1 MRNKR
6 FRTRLKNMLIIGTI
20 VPTIGFILIFF
31 VRYYFINL
39 ESGESLFNEEISFF
53 NTELKNHL
61 NYYESLVANT
71 NHLITTYQNN
81 KVQENID
88 IEFYLSEIDDIDGLI
103 GYYYLSGDDFITSFE
118 VTDEIQEKMESLKH
132 ITSTEEIWTKKLYD
146 EDDSYLY
153 FGQVNDRNDLLVFV
167 IDVQDIFEN
176 LKGFM
181 NPNIDYEVQYKQQL
195 IYSSS
200 DLLKKLTYDNQRVL
214 KYNKKSYLMQEVEH
228 EDDDFS
234 YVMVMDIS
242 REISFVNNNL
252 IASGSFIVIY
262 LIILGILLHH
272 LSKSLIQPIDQ
283 LINYVSHFSEEEKQ
297 IEMVVDKEN
306 EFSEVYQVFDEMVQT
321 SYQNIQSIHDQS
333 EIIEEKNKIME
344 DLNHQLAISSDMIIE
359 STEKL
364 KIFEKQSKTLVDN
377 IKDLMWV
384 VDTKGRI
391 LYINS
396 IVEDKLSYS
405 PEELI
410 GVKLENIL
418 KEDSINE
425 DILHDMY
432 YEDYDDTDLI
442 FIKKNHE
449 SEEIFATSTKRIF
462 SNGKLVKIQGVS
474 RDITE
479 ERYIEKQMIQKNM
492 ISSTLNEISEIL
504 TRPEKLE
511 VLLNHI
517 VIRIERLLNPLIC
530 TIRLIDENNKLEL
543 VAGIGEF
550 YSLVQEK
557 FLDIDKDISGRAI
570 KESKIII
577 ITEKN
582 KDYFHNYDE
591 VYSIVDQSQ
600 ELIFLPLE
608 YNDTIIGVMSI
619 GLREHISDAQLKILK
634 VFTTQA
640 SAAIEKARMYEELEN
655 NYLNIIKALASTVE
669 AKDAYTEDHSI
680 RVSTYARLIA
690 EELGMSDDE
699 VAYIDI
705 AGLLHDI
712 GKIGVSDLTLTKEGR
727 LTDEEYNEIMK
738 HPLNGGRIVSEMKL
752 HDHIVEGVLLHHK
765 RFDLKG
771 YPDIYVESLPISA
784 RIIGVADAFD
794 AMTTN
799 RSYQKARTF
808 DEALIEL
815 KRNAG
820 TQFCPEIVHVM
831 ERVIEKL
838 S

>member
-1 MRNKR
+1 
-6 FRTRLKNMLIIGTI
+6 MLIIGTI

-39 ESGESLFNEEISFF
+39 ESGESLFNEEVSFF
-53 NTELKNHL
+53 QTELSNQL
-61 NYYESLVANT
+61 NYYENLVSNT
-71 NHLITTYQNN
+71 NHLIASYQNN
-81 KVQENID
+81 KTQNNVD
-88 IEFYLSEIDDIDGLI
+88 INHYLNEIDDIEGLI
-103 GYYYLSGDDFITSFE
+103 GYYYLSGNEYITSFKS
-118 VTDEIQEKMESLKH
+118 TDDVKEKLESLKH
-132 ITSTEEIWTKKLYD
+132 VTATEDIWTKKLFD
-146 EDDSYLY
+146 EGDPYLY
-153 FGQVNDRNDLLVFV
+153 FGQVNERNDLLVFV
-167 IDVQDIFEN
+167 INEEDIFKN
-176 LKGFM
+176 LKGYM
-181 NPNIDYEVQYKQQL
+181 NPNIDFEVQYNNKV

-200 DLLKKLTYDNQRVL
+200 EVLNRLVYDKQRILKDNKR
-214 KYNKKSYLMQEVEH
+214 SYLMEEVGH
-228 EDDDFS
+228 EEEIFS
-234 YVMVMDIS
+234 YVIVMDIS

-252 IASGSFIVIY
+252 IASGSFITIY
-262 LIILGILLHH
+262 LIILGIILLRM
-272 LSKSLIQPIDQ
+272 SKLLIQPIDQ
-283 LINYVSHFSEEEKQ
+283 LIDYVSHVAEEEKETDM
-297 IEMVVDKEN
+297 IVEKEN

-321 SYQNIQSIHDQS
+321 SYQNIRSIQDQS

-344 DLNHQLAISSDMIIE
+344 DLNHQLAISSDMIVE

-405 PEELI
+405 PNELI

-418 KEDSINE
+418 KEDSMNE
-425 DILHDMY
+425 DVLHDMY

-530 TIRLIDENNKLEL
+530 TIRLIDENNKMEL

-557 FLDIDKDISGRAI
+557 YLDIDKDISGRAI

-608 YNDTIIGVMSI
+608 YNDAIIGVMSI

-727 LTDEEYNEIMK
+727 LSDEEFNEIMK

-815 KRNAG
+815 KQNSG
-820 TQFCPEIVHVM
+820 TQFCPEIVNVM

>member
-1 MRNKR
+1 
-6 FRTRLKNMLIIGTI
+6 MLIISTI
-20 VPTIGFILIFF
+20 VPAIGFILIFF
-31 VRYYFINL
+31 YRYYSINL
-39 ESGESLFNEEISFF
+39 ESEKALFDQEVGFF
-53 NTELKNHL
+53 ETELKNQFS
-61 NYYESLVANT
+61 NYEALLKSSSFLLENLTTRNIDEDSEFIKDYLEEIKKNDEIEEYYYITKKSTYT
-71 NHLITTYQNN
+71 NAAKNAFLAD
-81 KVQENID
+81 KVQRFESFSLN
-88 IEFYLSEIDDIDGLI
+88 
-103 GYYYLSGDDFITSFE
+103 DDFW
-118 VTDEIQEKMESLKH
+118 V
-132 ITSTEEIWTKKLYD
+132 KKIGNLND
-146 EDDSYLY
+146 QLLY
-153 FGQVNDRNDLLVFV
+153 FGYKNSADEIIVFSMN
-167 IDVQDIFEN
+167 QEYIFTN
-176 LKGFM
+176 LKGYM
-181 NPNIDYEVQYKQQL
+181 NPNVDFKVSFNQIQLYESNEIINEITESQNSIFYK
-195 IYSSS
+195 
-200 DLLKKLTYDNQRVL
+200 N
-214 KYNKKSYLMQEVEH
+214 KSYYLWRTKTSEINE
-228 EDDDFS
+228 
-234 YVMVMDIS
+234 YKYTLVMNIS
-242 REISFVNNNL
+242 REISFVKSNL
-252 IASGSFIVIY
+252 LSAGIVILMY
-262 LIILGILLHH
+262 LLLLGFILLKLSNH
-272 LSKSLIQPIDQ
+272 LILPINN
-283 LINYVSHFSEEEKQ
+283 LINYVSQVAKEKEIDQ
-297 IEMVVDKEN
+297 TPNKNN
-306 EFSEVYQVFDEMVQT
+306 ELVEVYELFDEMIQT
-321 SYQNIQSIHDQS
+321 SYQNIESIQDQS
-333 EIIEEKNKIME
+333 EIILEKNKIME
-344 DLNHQLAISSDMIIE
+344 DLNQQLALSSEMIE
-359 STEKL
+359 SSTMEL

-384 VDTKGRI
+384 IDTKGRI
-391 LYINS
+391 EYINS
-396 IVEDKLSYS
+396 IVEDKLSYTPS
-405 PEELI
+405 ELI

-418 KEDSINE
+418 KEDSYNE
-425 DILHDMY
+425 DALQDMF
-432 YEDYDDTDLI
+432 YEDYDDMDLI
-442 FIKKNHE
+442 FIKKNNE

-530 TIRLIDENNKLEL
+530 TIRLIDDKGRLQL

-577 ITEKN
+577 ITDKN

-608 YNDTIIGVMSI
+608 YNDTTIGVMSI
-619 GLREHISDAQLKILK
+619 GLREHIADAQLKILK

-680 RVSTYARLIA
+680 RVSKYSRMIA

-699 VAYIDI
+699 VGYIDI

-712 GKIGVSDLTLTKEGR
+712 GKIGVSDLTLTKEGK
-727 LTDEEYNEIMK
+727 LSEEEFREIMK

-752 HDHIVEGVLLHHK
+752 HEHIIEGVLLHHK

-771 YPDIYVESLPISA
+771 YPDIYIESLPISA

-799 RSYQKARTF
+799 RSYQKARNF
-808 DEALIEL
+808 NEALEEL
-815 KRNAG
+815 KKYAG
-820 TQFCPEIVHVM
+820 TQFCPEIVQVM
-831 ERVIEKL
+831 ERVVEKL